1 MHPRMFLCA
10 AIVASV
16 AALFTNPAQAQ
27 GISKMAFGK
36 TADGREVSLYTLKNA
51 EGMEVAISNY
61 GGTIISLKV
70 PDRAGHVED
79 VVLGFDNLDGYLQK
93 GNPYF
98 GATVGRY
105 ANRIAKGQ
113 FTIDGKT
120 YHVPVNNGPNS
131 LHGGLKGFDKQV
143 WSAKDSS
150 DSKGQHLALHY
161 VSKDGEEGYPG
172 NLTVDVTF
180 TLPADRNELD
190 VQYSAS
196 TDKDTVLNLT
206 NHSYFNLA
214 GQGNGDILKHKVRL
228 SASQFTPTDENLIPT
243 GELRSVAGTPFDFR
257 QEQTI
262 GARID
267 GSDDQLKGGLGYD
280 HNFVIDGGGHG
291 KLTLAARAVDPG
303 SGRVL
308 EVLTTEPGVQFYTGN
323 HLGTVPGKGGKVYNF
338 RYAFCFETQHYPDSP
353 NHPAF
358 PTTEL
363 KPGQKFHSETVY
375 RFSSQ

>member
-1 MHPRMFLCA
+1 MHPRMFLHA
-10 AIVASV
+10 AIMASV
-16 AALFTNPAQAQ
+16 ATLLTNPAQAQ
-27 GISKMAFGK
+27 SMSKTSFGK
-36 TADGREVSLYTLKNA
+36 TPDGREVSLYTLRNA
-51 EGMEVAISNY
+51 KGMEVAISNY
-61 GGTIISLKV
+61 GGTIVSLKV
-70 PDRAGHVED
+70 PDRAGHIED

-93 GNPYF
+93 DNPYF
-98 GATVGRY
+98 GATIGRY

-113 FTIDGKT
+113 IPLNGKV
-120 YHVPVNNGPNS
+120 YHVPINNGPNS

-143 WSAKDSS
+143 WSAKESS
-150 DSKGQHLALHY
+150 DDKGQHLALHY

-172 NLTVDVTF
+172 NLSVEVTF
-180 TLPADRNELD
+180 TLPADGNELD
-190 VQYSAS
+190 VQYLAS

-214 GQGNGDILKHKVRL
+214 GQGNGDILKHNVTL

-257 QEQTI
+257 QGKAI
-262 GARID
+262 GERID
-267 GSDDQLKGGLGYD
+267 GSDEQLKRGLGYD
-280 HNFVIDGGGHG
+280 HNFVVDGDPG
-291 KLTLAARAVDPG
+291 KLRLAARAVDPG
-303 SGRVL
+303 SGRIL

-323 HLGTVPGKGGKVYNF
+323 HLGTLRGKGEKVYKF
-338 RYAFCFETQHYPDSP
+338 RYAFCLETQHFPDSP

-375 RFSSQ
+375 RFSNQ

>member
-1 MHPRMFLCA
+1 MHPRMFLRA
-10 AIVASV
+10 AIIASV
-16 AALFTNPAQAQ
+16 AALLTNPAQAQ

-36 TADGREVSLYTLKNA
+36 TADGRDVSLYTLKSA
-51 EGMEVAISNY
+51 KGMEVAISNY

-70 PDRAGHVED
+70 PDHAGHVED
-79 VVLGFDNLDGYLQK
+79 IVLGFDSLDGYLEK
-93 GNPYF
+93 DNPYF

-113 FTIDGKT
+113 FTLDGKT
-120 YHVPVNNGPNS
+120 YHVPINNGPNS
-131 LHGGLKGFDKQV
+131 LHGGLKGFNKQV

-180 TLPADRNELD
+180 TLPADRNELR
-190 VQYSAS
+190 VQYSAF

-214 GQGNGDILKHKVRL
+214 GQGSGDILKHKVTL
-228 SASQFTPTDENLIPT
+228 LASQFTPTDENLIPT

-257 QEQTI
+257 QSTAI

-267 GSDDQLKGGLGYD
+267 GSDEQLKRGLGYD
-280 HNFVIDGGGHG
+280 HNFVVDGDRG
-291 KLTLAARAVDPG
+291 KLRLAARAVDPG
-303 SGRVL
+303 SGRIL

-323 HLGTVPGKGGKVYNF
+323 HLGTLHGKGGKIYKF
-338 RYAFCFETQHYPDSP
+338 RYAFCLETQHYPDSP

-358 PTTEL
+358 PTAEL
-363 KPGQKFHSETVY
+363 KPEQKFHSETVY